1 MNPLMDLD
9 FLRQLDLQ
17 KNKTVYAKVI
27 LLTFNDEAPIEEIQ
41 GKITSGSINVD
52 GASAVR
58 RTCSLSMI
66 TLDKNIN
73 DIYWVLNNKFKLEV
87 GIENHIDKRYPEI
100 IWFKQGTYVFTSINM
115 NVQSNNYT
123 INLSGKDKMCLLNGE
138 VGGSINASIDFGT
151 IEEYET
157 LDNGEIISKITHI
170 PIVEIIKNAVHV
182 YGGEPL
188 HNIVIN
194 DVDNYGLELL
204 EYRGDESKPMY
215 MLRHTETQTI
225 DNMTFNGKQK
235 KYLIEKNADNPNA
248 IRISLEE
255 INPKFDLVS
264 HTNENPQVVYV
275 EIKDKEGKVVGY
287 NSYNA
292 IQLDYGDTVGY
303 RKTDL
308 TYPGDLIA
316 NVGES
321 LVSVLDK
328 IKSTFSNFEYF
339 YDIDGRFIF
348 QKKKTYINESWNNLE
363 VSEKEIYAQDSM
375 YTSSTTYSFED
386 GVLLTAFNNNPNISN
401 IKNDFSIW
409 GKRKGIT
416 GTELPIH
423 MRYAIHFKPKFYKN
437 QENKIFISKEYDEE
451 IDDNMIE
458 VDWRE
463 LIYQMAIDYFKYN
476 HKVDNFTQLIAAAN
490 PEQYPN
496 GITGY
501 EEFYTDMQAFWREL
515 YQPGIGN
522 YNLFSNA
529 EKRQAI
535 RQILIDE
542 GQKANEISDELVNQ
556 KLEDESYRQKI
567 IDYYKLSYE
576 DSGEDK
582 YFNEKVS
589 NYPETLNFW
598 FDFMS
603 VDGEMA
609 KYSISTIGNRSKA
622 INNDKVRAIYYKD
635 TPQVLFLT
643 QSDYQDLITNMRE
656 YDNMTGYSFIRITE
670 QMENYFSISTQGIS
684 AQDELNSLLYTHTC
698 ANESITLTSMPIYH
712 LQPNTRIFVK
722 DNETGI
728 NGEYIV
734 SKVTIPLTYNG
745 TTSITATKAVDRIY

>member
-1 MNPLMDLD
+1 MNPLMDLE

-41 GKITSGSINVD
+41 GKITSGSINID

-58 RTCSLSMI
+58 RTCSLSMV

-87 GIENHIDKRYPEI
+87 GIENHIDNRYPEI
-100 IWFKQGTYVFTSINM
+100 IWFKQGVYVFTSINM
-115 NVQSNNYT
+115 SVQTNGYT

-138 VGGSINASIDFGT
+138 VGGSINASTDFGT

-157 LDNGEIISKITHI
+157 LDNGEIVSKTTRI
-170 PIVEIIKNAVHV
+170 PIIEIIKNAVHV
-182 YGGEPL
+182 YGGEPM
-188 HNIVIN
+188 HNIIIN
-194 DVDNYGLELL
+194 DVNNYGLELL
-204 EYRGDESKPMY
+204 EYRGDEDKPMY

-248 IRISLEE
+248 TRISIEE
-255 INPKFDLVS
+255 INPKFDLIS
-264 HTNENPQVVYV
+264 HTEENPQVVYV
-275 EIKDKEGKVVGY
+275 EIKNNEGAITGY

-321 LVSVLDK
+321 LVSILDK
-328 IKSTFSNFEYF
+328 IKSTFSDFEYF

-348 QKKKTYINESWNNLE
+348 QKKKTYINESWNNLLM
-363 VSEKEIYAQDSM
+363 SEKEIYAQDSM
-375 YTSSTTYSFED
+375 HTSSTTYSFEN
-386 GVLLTAFNNNPNISN
+386 GVLLTAFTNNPNINN

-409 GKRKGIT
+409 GKRKGVT
-416 GTELPIH
+416 GQELPIH
-423 MRYAIHFKPKFYKN
+423 MRYAIQFKPEFYKN
-437 QENKIFISKEYDEE
+437 
-451 IDDNMIE
+451 IDGQAFSSNDY
-458 VDWRE
+458 DWRE
-463 LIYQMAIDYFKYN
+463 LIYQMANDYFKYN
-476 HKVDNFTQLIAAAN
+476 HKVNNFTQLIAAAN

-501 EEFYTDMQAFWREL
+501 EEFYTDMQAFWREI
-515 YQPGIGN
+515 YNPEAIGN
-522 YNLFSNA
+522 KAESGYIELDLVGGVGKINYNVQTGFS
-529 EKRQAI
+529 
-535 RQILIDE
+535 
-542 GQKANEISDELVNQ
+542 
-556 KLEDESYRQKI
+556 
-567 IDYYKLSYE
+567 
-576 DSGEDK
+576 
-582 YFNEKVS
+582 EKVEH
-589 NYPETLNFW
+589 PETLNFW
-598 FDFMS
+598 IDFMS

-609 KYSISTIGNRSKA
+609 KYAISAIGNRSKA
-622 INNDKVRAIYYKD
+622 VNNDKVRAIYYKD

-643 QSDYQDLITNMRE
+643 QEDYVNLITNMRE
-656 YDNMTGYSFIRITE
+656 YDNMAGYSFIRITE
-670 QMENYFSISTQGIS
+670 QMENYFSISAQGIS

-698 ANESITLTSMPIYH
+698 ANESVTLTAIPIYH

-734 SKVTIPLTYNG
+734 SKITIPLTYNG
-745 TTSITATKAVDRIY
+745 TTSIIATKAVDRIY

>member
-58 RTCSLSMI
+58 RTCSLSMV

-87 GIENHIDKRYPEI
+87 GIENHIDNRYPEI
-100 IWFKQGTYVFTSINM
+100 IWFKQGTYVFTSISM

-138 VGGSINASIDFGT
+138 VGGSINASTDFGT
-151 IEEYET
+151 IEEYSGSGVNAIST
-157 LDNGEIISKITHI
+157 IIHI
-170 PIVEIIKNAVHV
+170 PIIEIIKNAVHV

-204 EYRGDESKPMY
+204 EYRGSEDKPMY
-215 MLRHTETQTI
+215 MIRNIKTQAI
-225 DNMTFNGKQK
+225 ENMTFDGNKTYDTNIPNTSSPIKLKDIENKGGK
-235 KYLIEKNADNPNA
+235 YFNLIDNTEENNNNATILYNNN
-248 IRISLEE
+248 EE
-255 INPKFDLVS
+255 YNI
-264 HTNENPQVVYV
+264 
-275 EIKDKEGKVVGY
+275 IK
-287 NSYNA
+287 
-292 IQLDYGDTVGY
+292 LDFGDTVGY

-316 NVGES
+316 NIGES
-321 LVSVLDK
+321 LTSILDK
-328 IKSTFSNFEYF
+328 IKSTFSDFEYF

-348 QKKKTYINESWNNLE
+348 QKKKTYINESWNNLN
-363 VSEKEIYAQDSM
+363 VSEKEIYAEDAM
-375 YTSSTTYSFED
+375 FTSSYTYSFED
-386 GVLLTAFNNNPNISN
+386 GILLTAFNNSPNINN

-423 MRYAIHFKPKFYKN
+423 MRYAIQFKPKYYQNYDKT
-437 QENKIFISKEYDEE
+437 KIFITEE
-451 IDDNMIE
+451 FEKQVNNAIL

-463 LIYQMAIDYFKYN
+463 LIYQMAVDYFKYN
-476 HKVDNFTQLIAAAN
+476 HKVDNFTQMIAAAN
-490 PEQYPN
+490 PEHYPT
-496 GITGY
+496 GLTGY
-501 EEFYTDMQAFWREL
+501 EEFYTDMQAFWRQLYNPEAINKTAEEWCEL
-515 YQPGIGN
+515 DIVGGIG
-522 YNLFSNA
+522 
-529 EKRQAI
+529 
-535 RQILIDE
+535 
-542 GQKANEISDELVNQ
+542 KANYSTSD
-556 KLEDESYRQKI
+556 
-567 IDYYKLSYE
+567 
-576 DSGEDK
+576 G
-582 YFNEKVS
+582 FNEKVTK
-589 NYPETLNFW
+589 YPEALDFW
-598 FDFMS
+598 IDFMS

-609 KYSISTIGNRSKA
+609 KYAISAIGNRSKA
-622 INNDKVRAIYYKD
+622 VNNDKVRAIYYKD

-643 QSDYQDLITNMRE
+643 QSDYQDLITNMCE

-670 QMENYFSISTQGIS
+670 QMENYFSISAQGIS
-684 AQDELNSLLYTHTC
+684 AQDELNSLLYAHTH
-698 ANESITLTSMPIYH
+698 ANESVTLTAIPIYH

-728 NGEYIV
+728 NGEYII

>member
-58 RTCSLSMI
+58 RTCSLSMV

-87 GIENHIDKRYPEI
+87 GIENHIDNRYPEI

-115 NVQSNNYT
+115 NVQANNYT

-138 VGGSINASIDFGT
+138 VSGSINASTDFGT
-151 IEEYET
+151 IEEYKT
-157 LDNGEIISKITHI
+157 LDSGEIVSEINHI

-182 YGGEPL
+182 YAGEPMS
-188 HNIVIN
+188 NIVIN
-194 DVDNYGLELL
+194 DIDNYGLELL
-204 EYRGDESKPMY
+204 EYRGDENKPMY
-215 MLRHTETQTI
+215 MLRHAETQTV
-225 DNMTFNGKQK
+225 DNMTFNANQK
-235 KYLIEKNADNPNA
+235 YKWKYKNENNDDVEEEITLGTLREDLYFNLIENIDNNQNAAQVFTLTDNLGPYN
-248 IRISLEE
+248 
-255 INPKFDLVS
+255 V
-264 HTNENPQVVYV
+264 
-275 EIKDKEGKVVGY
+275 IK
-287 NSYNA
+287 
-292 IQLDYGDTVGY
+292 LDYGDTVGY

-316 NVGES
+316 NIGES
-321 LVSVLDK
+321 LTSILDK
-328 IKSTFSNFEYF
+328 IKSTFSDFEYF

-348 QKKKTYINESWNNLE
+348 QKKKTYINESWHNLS

-375 YTSSTTYSFED
+375 HTSSTTYSFED
-386 GVLLTAFNNNPNISN
+386 GILLTAFTNNPNINN

-409 GKRKGIT
+409 GKRKGVT
-416 GTELPIH
+416 GQELPIH
-423 MRYAIHFKPKFYKN
+423 MRYAIQFKPEFYN
-437 QENKIFISKEYDEE
+437 TIDGQAFSSNEY
-451 IDDNMIE
+451 
-458 VDWRE
+458 DWRE
-463 LIYQMAIDYFKYN
+463 LIYQMAKDYFKYN
-476 HKVDNFTQLIAAAN
+476 HKVDNFTQLIAEAN

-501 EEFYTDMQAFWREL
+501 EEFYTDIQAFWREIYNPEAIGKTESGYIEL
-515 YQPGIGN
+515 DLVGGIGKIN
-522 YNLFSNA
+522 YNVQTGFS
-529 EKRQAI
+529 
-535 RQILIDE
+535 
-542 GQKANEISDELVNQ
+542 
-556 KLEDESYRQKI
+556 
-567 IDYYKLSYE
+567 
-576 DSGEDK
+576 
-582 YFNEKVS
+582 EKVEH
-589 NYPETLNFW
+589 PETLNFW
-598 FDFMS
+598 IDFMS

-609 KYSISTIGNRSKA
+609 KYAISTIGNRSKA
-622 INNDKVRAIYYKD
+622 VNNDKVRAIYYKD

-643 QSDYQDLITNMRE
+643 QSDYQDLITNMCE
-656 YDNMTGYSFIRITE
+656 YDNMTGYSFIGITE
-670 QMENYFSISTQGIS
+670 QMENYFSISAQGIS
-684 AQDELNSLLYTHTC
+684 AQDELNSLLYAHTH
-698 ANESITLTSMPIYH
+698 ANESVTLTAIPIYH